1 MGMVGG
7 GRGAFIGGVHR
18 RAANLDGQF
27 ELVAGAFSSDPKKSK
42 LSGKDFYVDPK
53 RTYASYQ
60 EMAEKEAA
68 LPENER
74 IDFVT
79 IVVQNYL
86 HFEVAKTFLEA
97 GFNVIC
103 DKPVTYDLEQARELR
118 KIIKKSKKVF
128 ALTHN
133 YTGYPMVKLARN
145 MVKKGE
151 LGEIIKIVCEYPQ
164 GYAITALTGE
174 DKAIA
179 NWRADP
185 KVAGISNCMGDI
197 GTHAENLVH
206 YVTGLEIDKLCA
218 DLSVNIPGRT
228 LDDDGNVLV
237 RFKGGAKGIIYA
249 SQVSNGDEN
258 DLNMDW
264 LEIARQSE
272 TLHDAATAMGGT
284 PWGSAVSDIDSDAML
299 QEYEDALDRH
309 YYHEAISALRT
320 SGQSHSLLLGYLRSE
335 IDHRNIVNLLRALR
349 QKLPTEQR
357 AGLMLEGGRY
367 LKGSLLRS
375 AAQADSEDALME
387 VLRRTSMETAE
398 LEDAL
403 KESNEHGGLDPVVS
417 HLASKR
423 RADLRR
429 MSHLNPLSAF
439 PLIYYLESKVLE
451 VQNLRLLVRGKAVGL
466 SDEVIEA
473 HMAF

>member
-1 MGMVGG
+1 MKRKLRMGMVGG

-18 RAANLDGQF
+18 AAANLDGQI

-42 LSGKDFYVDPK
+42 LSGKDFHLNSRRVYS
-53 RTYASYQ
+53 SYQ

-86 HFEVAKTFLEA
+86 HFDVAKTFLEA

-103 DKPVTYDLEQARELR
+103 DKPVTLDLDQARELR
-118 KIIKKSKKVF
+118 KIIRKSKKVF

-133 YTGYPMVKLARN
+133 YTGYPMVKLAKE
-145 MVKKGE
+145 MVRKGE
-151 LGEIIKIVCEYPQ
+151 LGEIIKVVCEYPQ

-185 KVAGISNCMGDI
+185 KIAGVSNCMGDI

-206 YVTGLEIDKLCA
+206 YITGLEIDKLCA

-237 RFKGGAKGIIYA
+237 RFKGGARGIIYA

-258 DLNMDW
+258 DLNIRVYGKKKS
-264 LEIARQSE
+264 LEWHQEDPNELLVKDARAPRVIYRRGNGYITGAAAENTRIPFGHPEGFIEAFANVYNAAAIAIRDE
-272 TLHDAATAMGGT
+272 
-284 PWGSAVSDIDSDAML
+284 
-299 QEYEDALDRH
+299 
-309 YYHEAISALRT
+309 
-320 SGQSHSLLLGYLRSE
+320 
-335 IDHRNIVNLLRALR
+335 
-349 QKLPTEQR
+349 R
-357 AGLMLEGGRY
+357 AGKFPRKSGYDFPDIRDGIIGM
-367 LKGSLLRS
+367 
-375 AAQADSEDALME
+375 AFI
-387 VLRRTSMETAE
+387 ETAVKSSKS
-398 LEDAL
+398 
-403 KESNEHGGLDPVVS
+403 KEKWV
-417 HLASKR
+417 K
-423 RADLRR
+423 
-429 MSHLNPLSAF
+429 F
-439 PLIYYLESKVLE
+439 PRI
-451 VQNLRLLVRGKAVGL
+451 
-466 SDEVIEA
+466 
-473 HMAF
+473 